1 MIRDMAKKIY
11 PTPMIDLGK
20 YDEIGV
26 VSMSVTYCQPI
37 DDHQDGDSEL
47 DTQTLTIEACDSP
60 ALIGSDQIDSGEEKD
75 GFYYVIK
82 TDRWAIDDTKDLNM
96 LLEDF
101 KLKLRTAITD
111 KKEKEEE

>member
-1 MIRDMAKKIY
+1 MEKKIY

-20 YDEIGV
+20 YDEIGIT
-26 VSMSVTYCQPI
+26 SMSVTYCQPI
-37 DDHQDGDSEL
+37 DDLQEDGDSEL
-47 DTQTLTIEACDSP
+47 DVQTLTITACDSP
-60 ALIGSDQIDSGEEKD
+60 ALIGSEQIASGEEKD

-82 TDRWAIDDTKDLNM
+82 TDRWAIDDTKDLEM

-111 KKEKEEE
+111 KKKEEEEK